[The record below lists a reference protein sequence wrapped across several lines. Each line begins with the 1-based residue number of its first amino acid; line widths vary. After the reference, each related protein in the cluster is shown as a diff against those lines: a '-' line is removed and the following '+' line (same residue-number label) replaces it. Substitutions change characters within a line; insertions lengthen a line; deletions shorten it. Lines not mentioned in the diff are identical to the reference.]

1 MVQSSLSENGN
12 HILPRAFSGA
22 FSKIM
27 RRAGL
32 EGYRHHDARHAHAS
46 VMLRQG
52 IPHKVVQERLG
63 HARVGTT
70 LDIYSHVSPG
80 MQKAAALR
88 FQEAMAEARVPEP
101 IPDSV
106 SR

>member
-1 MVQSSLSENGN
+1 MF
-12 HILPRAFSGA
+12 RY
-22 FSKIM
+22 
-27 RRAGL
+27 RRTATTYSPGPLAGPSVRSCEGPGL

-63 HARVGTT
+63 HAGVGTT

-88 FQEAMAEARVPEP
+88 FQEVMAEARVPEP